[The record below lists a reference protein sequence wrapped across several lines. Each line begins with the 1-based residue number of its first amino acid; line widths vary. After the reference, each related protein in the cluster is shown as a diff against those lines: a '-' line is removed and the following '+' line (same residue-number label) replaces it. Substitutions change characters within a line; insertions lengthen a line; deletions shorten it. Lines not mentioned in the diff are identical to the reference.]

1 MHRYPKR
8 EQKNRY
14 TARLSPIISVLLIPI
29 RVSDALGYARNNSEC
44 YLSARISPRTS
55 CKDTNI
61 ICNFNVEIE
70 KSEKKFGR

>member
-44 YLSARISPRTS
+44 NLLVRISPQTK
-55 CKDTNI
+55 CKD
-61 ICNFNVEIE
+61 
-70 KSEKKFGR
+70 KKKFGKEWPFGKNLIKK